1 MTQSSTARQFYV
13 YELHNPLTNRV
24 FYVGKCSEYSNGITR
39 IYEHIAEAKNT
50 TKKTY
55 KANTI
60 RKILR
65 HGLEPTFHIVY
76 KTNNESAAF
85 IKERELIK
93 LYGRKDNGTG
103 FLCNHTDGGD
113 GMCGY
118 KHSEEWKATL
128 RINNPGG
135 IALSK
140 EIFALS
146 STGDIVHK
154 FKSASEAA
162 RHVNAHSNTN
172 ICMVSK
178 NGPFPHRKAYGYH
191 WRYADEYDPSEILD
205 KRNLT
210 YNAKK
215 LHQYDSNRQLVKT
228 WDSIKAA
235 MDGTGGNYV
244 MFTNAK
250 RTGKL
255 YKGSYWSD

>member
-13 YELHNPLTNRV
+13 YELHNPLTNQV
-24 FYVGKCSEYSNGITR
+24 FYVGKCSEYSGGITR
-39 IYEHIAEAKNT
+39 LYEHIKEAKNT

-55 KANTI
+55 KNHTI
-60 RKILR
+60 RKILQ
-65 HGLEPTFHIVY
+65 HGLQPSFHIVFQ
-76 KTNNESAAF
+76 TTDESVAF
-85 IKERELIK
+85 TKECELIK
-93 LYGRKDNGTG
+93 HYGRKDNGTG
-103 FLCNHTDGGD
+103 ILTNHTDGGQ
-113 GMCGY
+113 GSIGY

-154 FKSASEAA
+154 FKSASEAS
-162 RHVNAHSNTN
+162 RHVNAPNNTN
-172 ICMVSK
+172 ICMVTK
-178 NGPFPHRKAYGYH
+178 NSTFPHRKAYGYH